1 MKFLYKIVAIIYR
14 TYDDRGID
22 IPHFRAL
29 ITILIIIFLH
39 VVQIGLLFKLPSD
52 YIIPW
57 SSTVSRPMQW
67 IYGILYFGVIIII
80 FALVFKKSK
89 LDKVILSQRQKDN
102 GKVILPIY
110 LGLSIGLFAF
120 LLIKSGIEKGTIDL

>member
-1 MKFLYKIVAIIYR
+1 MVNSMKFLYKIVAIIYR

-67 IYGILYFGVIIII
+67 IYGILYFGVFI
-80 FALVFKKSK
+80 F
-89 LDKVILSQRQKDN
+89 
-102 GKVILPIY
+102 
-110 LGLSIGLFAF
+110 
-120 LLIKSGIEKGTIDL
+120 